1 MLALI
6 KPLVLTSL
14 KSDKFKKFVVDLLEK
29 LVEPTDNELDD
40 RALQIVKKRIRHR
53 MTDTTRVIPKKAA
66 EESFNELHYLVTQEF
81 LRLINVAKL
90 RQQILKPHVIG

>member
-29 LVEPTDNELDD
+29 LVESTDNELDD
-40 RALQIVKKRIRHR
+40 RALQIVKILCKYESWFS
-53 MTDTTRVIPKKAA
+53 KKEQAK
-66 EESFNELHYLVTQEF
+66 NE
-81 LRLINVAKL
+81 
-90 RQQILKPHVIG
+90 